1 MSLGVKES
9 GFLQNLKQTNFGFNL
24 FILFVTLNV
33 YLQQKEKRK
42 KKILFYD
49 LKIKNI
55 IKRDRE
61 GEEEKTLFLLKI
73 S

>member
-1 MSLGVKES
+1 MYIYNK
-9 GFLQNLKQTNFGFNL
+9 KK
-24 FILFVTLNV
+24 
-33 YLQQKEKRK
+33 KEKK
-42 KKILFYD
+42 NTFYD

-61 GEEEKTLFLLKI
+61 GEEEKTLFLMKI